1 MRRVVALIGGLLLAW
16 VYALAQV
23 GDLPRSTP
31 AAQGIETDA
40 VSRFFSALLAVPET
54 EIHHVMVARH
64 GHVVAELHPAPF
76 RAQDGHTLY
85 SASKT
90 FASMAVGIAVGENRL
105 RVTDRVAAFFP
116 ELLPDTI
123 ASWLAQ
129 MTVADLLTM
138 RSGVKPDWVMRNR
151 ESDWVRSWLA
161 KTVGDEPGTRF
172 QYDSMCTFMLSAIV
186 QRVTGRTMLDYLN
199 EHLFAPMHVT
209 QVGWEQSPDGINT
222 GGWGLHLQAESQLK
236 LGLLLLEGGQW
247 QGRQLVPAEW
257 VSEAIAPKADLHPGD
272 APTEG
277 NQGYGYQI
285 WGCKWP
291 GSYRADGAM
300 GQYIVCVPSAD
311 LVVVINQASSHGH
324 EVLGCIWEH
333 LMPGVKNE
341 APLRA
346 DIKQQRQLERLCAT
360 AALPVGLKKGKK
372 APFDKA
378 TLTLDDNKLGIG
390 TIRFDGEMM
399 IITSSDG
406 STESIATGRDEWD
419 YTTLTGFPPYSI
431 KALNRFSGLN
441 TTFHVAARCGWLSRG
456 QWGVNLQYVDWING
470 ITLTFDTE
478 ANTVAITDNCDRAH
492 PQTVAYR
499 LTYP

>member
-1 MRRVVALIGGLLLAW
+1 MKRVVALIGGVLLVPVL
-16 VYALAQV
+16 ALAQV

-31 AAQGIETDA
+31 AAQGIETGA
-40 VSRFFSALLAVPET
+40 VSRFFNALLAVPET

-64 GHVVAELHPAPF
+64 GQVVGELHPAPF
-76 RAQDGHTLY
+76 RAQDAHTLY

-123 ASWLAQ
+123 APWLAQ

-151 ESDWVRSWLA
+151 ESDWVRQWLA
-161 KTVGDEPGTRF
+161 KAIGDEPGTRF

-209 QVGWEQSPDGINT
+209 EVGWEQSPDGINT
-222 GGWGLHLQAESQLK
+222 GGWGLHVQAESQLK
-236 LGLLLLEGGQW
+236 LGILLLSGGKWHGQ
-247 QGRQLVPAEW
+247 QLVPAEW
-257 VSEAIAPKADLHPGD
+257 VAEAITPKADLHPGD

-311 LVVVINQASSHGH
+311 LVVVINQASGRGH

-333 LMPGVKNE
+333 LMPGVRNE

-346 DIKQQRQLERLCAT
+346 DDKQQRQLDRLCAT
-360 AALPVGLKKGKK
+360 AVLPVGLKTGKK
-372 APFDKA
+372 SPFDKT
-378 TLTLDDNKLGIG
+378 TLAFDDNNLGIR

-399 IITSSDG
+399 AFTYRDG
-406 STESIATGRDEWD
+406 STESIAAGRDEWA
-419 YTTLTGFPPYSI
+419 YTTLQGFPPYSI
-431 KALNRFSGLN
+431 KALNRFTGLHRP
-441 TTFHVAARCGWLSRG
+441 FHVAARSGWKSGPL
-456 QWGVNLQYVDWING
+456 WAVNLQYVDWING
-470 ITLTFDTE
+470 ITLTFDTK
-478 ANTVAITDNCDRAH
+478 NLTVTITDNCDRAH
-492 PQTVAYR
+492 PQTVSYR
-499 LTYP
+499 LSHN